1 MKNYTNIDG
10 LVLCVVKG
18 KPDVYSWISEI
29 DALDHLLL
37 TYDELRSS
45 INNLLNGNMLYYKNG
60 RFVRSLKAKFIL
72 IGRLLFGDVDWQ
84 IKVQHRIKKYT
95 YDESKN
101 TDLKI

>member
-72 IGRLLFGDVDWQ
+72 IE
-84 IKVQHRIKKYT
+84 HCIKKYT